1 LAYRERRTKTD
12 HIEYSAATSERLV
25 SAACSVADNRAARAA
40 QQSLYRVRLRARGA
54 GYEPCEVLIACG
66 YAFPPRE
73 VPFPVREC
81 TDYKPKRKRS
91 GVEIASEGVVS
102 FPPLDN

>member
-1 LAYRERRTKTD
+1 
-12 HIEYSAATSERLV
+12 V
-25 SAACSVADNRAARAA
+25 
-40 QQSLYRVRLRARGA
+40 VR
-54 GYEPCEVLIACG
+54 GYEPYEVPIACG

-81 TDYKPKRKRS
+81 SDYKPKRKRN

-102 FPPLDN
+102 FPPLDNEAAGFHAVAAKWLRQGVHHQTETNIPAGAAPFTKNDAASTGDLRKQRLNY